1 MKPNTRL
8 CSVQVVLAALFL
20 FAGGMKLIVP
30 ADALAQQ
37 AHLPGLFMKFIG
49 ICETLG
55 AVGLIVPGLTRIRSE
70 LTSIAAAG
78 LVIIMLGATV
88 VSAIQGPVFGALVPG
103 IVGTLAFYVVRGRW
117 ESVPQRARVYQSA
130 PALRRAA

>member
-1 MKPNTRL
+1 MSL
-8 CSVQVVLAALFL
+8 SV
-20 FAGGMKLIVP
+20 I
-30 ADALAQQ
+30 
-37 AHLPGLFMKFIG
+37 KFIG
-49 ICETLG
+49 HDVCGIARKNNKTAISANLELG
-55 AVGLIVPGLTRIRSE
+55 KTTKKG
-70 LTSIAAAG
+70 TSIAAAG

-117 ESVPQRARVYQSA
+117 ESVPQRARVYQST